1 LRPWA
6 SPSRESTDA
15 LPITVGNVAVGTS
28 TTVNLVLTVPPTV
41 TNLAII
47 EAGSMQDSQAK
58 TYGFTLGEE
67 VVP

>member
-1 LRPWA
+1 
-6 SPSRESTDA
+6 
-15 LPITVGNVAVGTS
+15 
-28 TTVNLVLTVPPTV
+28 VNLVLTVPPTV